1 MLILFQLQT
10 LQRIY
15 ELLGLNGE
23 DMKRE
28 SLQLWDGGHLLERVL
43 LHALEPPRFNEL
55 RRAKET
61 IQNVTKFFR

>member
-1 MLILFQLQT
+1 MNSLIFRRRSLMLILFQLQT

-28 SLQLWDGGHLLERVL
+28 SLQLWDMMVATFSSVYFSML
-43 LHALEPPRFNEL
+43 
-55 RRAKET
+55 
-61 IQNVTKFFR
+61 